1 VTGTRNRRRLN
12 TSRVLWDLSTAVMT
26 LGYYLLCVAVL
37 VRANPVWWA
46 WTILGALLAVAV
58 VGDVARLRVWWRI
71 RRHDWSQ
78 E

>member
-1 VTGTRNRRRLN
+1 
-12 TSRVLWDLSTAVMT
+12 MT
-26 LGYYLLCVAVL
+26 LGYYFLCVAVL